1 MYTTCLQM
9 NIDKIRT
16 LLTPH
21 LFKTYLTGS
30 DTFKE
35 LSVILENH
43 PTWKDKVDQITGIRI
58 KRSKLN
64 KSIELQIKTTH
75 RWFKISWH
83 KCAQRLRAPREN
95 RLSDAEKQL
104 TSAMRHSIA
113 YQSKRWRLSV
123 HSCDQFCALCKNTSL
138 LQVDHKAPSFH
149 DIKQAFLQTICKSR
163 IPTTFGFHRKSCASV
178 FLKPDSYFKRTW
190 QQYHTDYATFQFL
203 CRSCNCRKSNQ

>member
-1 MYTTCLQM
+1 M

-43 PTWKDKVDQITGIRI
+43 PTWKDKIDIITGIRI
-58 KRSKLN
+58 KRSRLN
-64 KSIELQIKTTH
+64 KSIELQIKTITP

-83 KCAQRLRAPREN
+83 KCAQRCRAPRIQK
-95 RLSDAEKQL
+95 LSDAEKQL
-104 TSAMRHSIA
+104 TSAMRHAIA
-113 YQSKRWRLSV
+113 YQSKRWRLSI
-123 HSCDQFCALCKNTSL
+123 HSCDRFCVVCKSTSL

-149 DIKQAFLQTICKSR
+149 DIKQAFLLTKDKSW
-163 IPTTFGFHRKSCASV
+163 IPTTFGFHRSSCASV
-178 FLKPDSYFKRTW
+178 FLKPDAYFKRVW
-190 QQYHTDYATFQFL
+190 QQYHAEHATFQFL
-203 CRSCNCRKSNQ
+203 CKSCNCRKSNRCP